1 MCHRP
6 FCRFNT
12 FGIRKDPN
20 TDSEENNAKL
30 RRQLRRNK
38 KENVLKGSVKL
49 CCVSFFFLYCHF
61 LCCSLQSFFQ
71 PFGISLVSLC
81 SLSLFLQSPSV
92 PFPAF
97 FIYIYIY
104 MDEVPVFLLLHVHS
118 NLSCFSVFGS
128 IIFSH
133 LQILLCRMHVFFLL
147 APLLPSLSFWL
158 LSLVSLC
165 LQPSLDRRG

>member
-1 MCHRP
+1 M
-6 FCRFNT
+6 
-12 FGIRKDPN
+12 
-20 TDSEENNAKL
+20 
-30 RRQLRRNK
+30 
-38 KENVLKGSVKL
+38 L
-49 CCVSFFFLYCHF
+49 CFFFFLVLSLSVLFTPKLF
-61 LCCSLQSFFQ
+61 LAFWYFFSLLVFPFF
-71 PFGISLVSLC
+71 ISLVSEC
-81 SLSLFLQSPSV
+81 SLSSLL
-92 PFPAF
+92 
-97 FIYIYIY
+97 YIYIY